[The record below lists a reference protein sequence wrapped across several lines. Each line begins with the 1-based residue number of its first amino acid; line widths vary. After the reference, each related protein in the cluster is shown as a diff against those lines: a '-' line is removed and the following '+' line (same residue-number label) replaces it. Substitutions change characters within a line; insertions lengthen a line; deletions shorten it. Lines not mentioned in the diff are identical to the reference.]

1 MAYLNLKDYDNAIY
15 FLDQFEGDDI
25 LLSALSKGS
34 IGDAF
39 VEIGQLEDAYDYCEQ
54 ITRNEA
60 RNFYYAF
67 ITLPMRKK
75 RAIYTAYAFCR
86 RCDDAVDNSESTT
99 EKKRLLD
106 EIENNLKSGINLD
119 KLILENNPIILATCA
134 IIKEFNIPQQ
144 YFFDVIQGV
153 RMDIEFTTFNS
164 FFYIYSIN

>member
-1 MAYLNLKDYDNAIY
+1 MDTPGIS
-15 FLDQFEGDDI
+15 DI
-25 LLSALSKGS
+25 H
-34 IGDAF
+34 
-39 VEIGQLEDAYDYCEQ
+39 LEDAYDYCEQ

-106 EIENNLKSGINLD
+106 EIENNLKSGINLIQ
-119 KLILENNPIILATCA
+119 LYNEIT
-134 IIKEFNIPQQ
+134 NI
-144 YFFDVIQGV
+144 
-153 RMDIEFTTFNS
+153 
-164 FFYIYSIN
+164 